1 MFEVFASNP
10 QFLPPKAGSAG
21 LDGIAFAGDGNL
33 YVTTYAAGGLFR
45 ALPPGRRRR
54 DLGSGGNRRRRI
66 QSGAHTRRVRTPT
79 SVTRVGSTAWVSE
92 GKCAERSRLP
102 LVDSIGWTECFY
114 LPGYYSSSSSQ
125 FTSGGAENPTLTI
138 VALAIRQAEYL
149 ADQLSKKEM

>member
-54 DLGSGGNRRRRI
+54 DLGSLEKFLPSLI
-66 QSGAHTRRVRTPT
+66 I
-79 SVTRVGSTAWVSE
+79 
-92 GKCAERSRLP
+92 SRLR
-102 LVDSIGWTECFY
+102 T
-114 LPGYYSSSSSQ
+114 
-125 FTSGGAENPTLTI
+125 
-138 VALAIRQAEYL
+138 
-149 ADQLSKKEM
+149 

>member
-1 MFEVFASNP
+1 MGSPSPATATCTSRPTPPAASFAR
-10 QFLPPKAGSAG
+10 FLLVAGAG
-21 LDGIAFAGDGNL
+21 TLDRVEIEGDGFK
-33 YVTTYAAGGLFR
+33 AAPIRGGFR
-45 ALPPGRRRR
+45 TL
-54 DLGSGGNRRRRI
+54 
-66 QSGAHTRRVRTPT
+66 T